1 MIKGAAECERSL
13 LAKLISHPEL
23 FRYADEIDALEF
35 LEDSSV
41 LVWEW
46 LFTQFHMGET
56 VNPAEFLSTI
66 SIPEEIRENYAPFL
80 LQEEMG
86 VSEDQNETIEN
97 FKVLLVY
104 QQIYYHRSE
113 KDRYML
119 DISASKDEFDRI
131 SWIKLHKDKETQLS
145 TLLRNNVKVTR

>member
-1 MIKGAAECERSL
+1 
-13 LAKLISHPEL
+13 
-23 FRYADEIDALEF
+23 
-35 LEDSSV
+35 
-41 LVWEW
+41 
-46 LFTQFHMGET
+46 
-56 VNPAEFLSTI
+56 
-66 SIPEEIRENYAPFL
+66 
-80 LQEEMG
+80 MG

-113 KDRYML
+113 KDRFML